1 MERRTAIAF
10 AAAAAGT
17 VLTAGAAFTTN
28 VGLLQHDKPTPI
40 SVLDSTRV
48 IPEGTQ
54 DPTVVTV
61 VVDDPPIAGDEG
73 STPSATGPTSAAS
86 TLNDVA
92 DSISDVDP
100 SDDAVVGS
108 GDDHEQEHELETEVQ
123 SDDDD

>member
-40 SVLDSTRV
+40 SVLDSSQV
-48 IPEGTQ
+48 VPESTQ

-61 VVDDPPIAGDEG
+61 VVDDPPVASDDG
-73 STPSATGPTSAAS
+73 STPSAVGPTSAAS
-86 TLNDVA
+86 TVEG
-92 DSISDVDP
+92 SD
-100 SDDAVVGS
+100 DDAVVGS
-108 GDDHEQEHELETEVQ
+108 GDDHEDEHELEPEVQ